1 MRVTLRAALALI
13 AFLAG
18 LPASANFHLWQMNE
32 LYSNADGSVQFLELR
47 ALSSG
52 QEFLRFHTL
61 TAGGN
66 TFTFQSDLPG
76 DTSGRRM
83 VIGTQGFA
91 ALGVVTPDYV
101 VPNGFFPVGGGT
113 INFAEFADVW
123 SYGPIPSPPLSLN
136 RDGSKAT
143 NSPTNF
149 AGQTGSITTTAPPPT
164 ALNFQALWWRSP
176 AGSEN
181 GWGLNVTH
189 QGDALFVT
197 WFTYNLDGS
206 PLWFVMDNMQKVGNN
221 QYFGNVYR
229 THSSPFSAYDGS
241 KFAATLAG
249 TATLSFSD
257 ANTGNFQYTIDGVA
271 ASKPITKFLYS
282 SPVPTCATGAG
293 TGGNTVSYQ
302 DMWWKSPAQSENGW
316 GVNVTHQG
324 DTLFATWF
332 TYGADGSFVWFVMD
346 NAVKTAQGV
355 YSGNVYQ
362 PHSAPYNN
370 YDASKFGATQVGT
383 ATFTF
388 IDANNGTFS
397 YTVNGI
403 SQTKAITRYVFSSQ
417 TTSCSFPVAMMTDPM
432 YPMDPYMPY
441 PQ

>member
-1 MRVTLRAALALI
+1 MPVIVRAALALI
-13 AFLAG
+13 AVLAG
-18 LPASANFHLWQMNE
+18 LPASANFHLWQMDE
-32 LYSNADGSVQFLELR
+32 LYSNADGSVQFLELT
-47 ALSSG
+47 ALEGG
-52 QEFLRFHTL
+52 QEFVQFHTL
-61 TAGGN
+61 TAGGHS
-66 TFTFQSDLPG
+66 FTFPSNLPG
-76 DTSGRRM
+76 DTAGHRM
-83 VIGTQGFA
+83 LIGTQGFA
-91 ALGVVTPDYV
+91 ALGVVTPNYI

-123 SYGPIPSPPLSLN
+123 TYPALPSPALSLN
-136 RDGSKAT
+136 RDGSTAT
-143 NSPTNF
+143 NSPRNF
-149 AGQTGSITTTAPPPT
+149 AGQTGTITTTAPPPT

-197 WFTYNLDGS
+197 WFTYDLDGS

-257 ANTGNFQYTIDGVA
+257 ANTGTFQYTIDGVA
-271 ASKPITKFLYS
+271 ATKPITKFLYS

-302 DMWWKSPAQSENGW
+302 DMLWKSPAGSENGW

-370 YDASKFGATQVGT
+370 YDGSKFGATQVGT

-388 IDANNGTFS
+388 TDPNNGTFS

-417 TTSCSFPVAMMTDPM
+417 TTSCSFSVAMTTDPM

-441 PQ
+441 PE